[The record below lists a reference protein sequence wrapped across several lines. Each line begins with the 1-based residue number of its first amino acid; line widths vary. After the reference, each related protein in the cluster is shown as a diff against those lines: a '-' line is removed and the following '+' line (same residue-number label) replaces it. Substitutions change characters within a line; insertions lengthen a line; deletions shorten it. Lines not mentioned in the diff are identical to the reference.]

1 MPQPSSTHFRL
12 AWITPLLFGILAG
25 ALQAWIRPAGTFEVN
40 EGIELLKVGVLK
52 HDARWFRTM
61 WDDQPGT
68 LMWIL
73 SWIFHWTGPCVVAGR
88 FLVIAL
94 NAGLLGLLA
103 RTLETRLSRG
113 SSLALV
119 PLLLTDSTVFQLMG
133 SVMLEPSSIPFALG
147 GAVLFWNRLDRP
159 DSSVS
164 AFSGA
169 LTGLGLAIKLTAV
182 LPAQLA
188 GWAYLWALWEARLH
202 PETAARRRRL
212 HLQGAIH
219 AGTAILVCSCA
230 YWLGDYDLR
239 ILNQSH
245 VVGVLGAQPL
255 GQSLPAAFWTSIGA
269 WMSAL
274 PALALLPTSV
284 IVCWTHPAHRAW
296 TLPWLATLLSTTV
309 VLSIYPFWHN
319 YYVIHFTLPLV
330 AMATPTL
337 ALLIRGLLARLPSF
351 PFAHPTL
358 VAITIA
364 GFAWMLS
371 DSLALFRR
379 EPSADRTAAL
389 RETRDLLSEYREVLG
404 TVFAST
410 PHLYLFESDVL
421 PVPGLEVVVEKRRQ
435 CGNLTPKSALETLRR
450 APPGAIIADPSR
462 SVTSIY
468 NPFSREFLD
477 SGYSLILENGVGEVW
492 IRKDIVQRLGIP
504 RRPNRTARLIEELK
518 L

>member
-1 MPQPSSTHFRL
+1 M
-12 AWITPLLFGILAG
+12 TPLLFWGLAG
-25 ALQAWIRPAGTFEVN
+25 TLQSWIQPAGIFEVN

-52 HDARWFRTM
+52 HDALWFRSM

-73 SWIFHWTGPCVVAGR
+73 SWIFHWTGPSVIAGR
-88 FLVIAL
+88 FLVMAL

-103 RTLETRLSRG
+103 RTLETRLGRG
-113 SSLALV
+113 GSLALA
-119 PLLLTDSTVFQLMG
+119 PLLLSDSTVLQLMG
-133 SVMLEPSSIPFALG
+133 SVMLEPASIPFALG

-159 DSSVS
+159 EARTS

-202 PETAARRRRL
+202 PDTAIRRRRL
-212 HLQGAIH
+212 HLQAAIH
-219 AGTAILVCSCA
+219 AGTALLVCSCA

-239 ILNQSH
+239 ILSQSH
-245 VVGVLGAQPL
+245 VVGVIKAQPFSE
-255 GQSLPAAFWTSIGA
+255 SLPAAFWISVGA

-274 PALALLPTSV
+274 PALALLPSSL
-284 IVCWTHPAHRAW
+284 IVCRTHPTHRAW
-296 TLPWLATLLSTTV
+296 TLPWLATLLSTTAV
-309 VLSIYPFWHN
+309 FSIYPFWHN
-319 YYVIHFTLPLV
+319 YYVIHFTLPLA
-330 AMATPTL
+330 AMAAPTL
-337 ALLIRGLLARLPSF
+337 ALLIRGLLARLPAS
-351 PFAHPTL
+351 PLTRHTL
-358 VAITIA
+358 VAATIA
-364 GFAWMLS
+364 GSAWILS

-379 EPSADRTAAL
+379 QPNGDRSAAL
-389 RETRDLLSEYREVLG
+389 QETRVLLSEYREALG
-404 TVFAST
+404 SVFAST
-410 PHLYLFESDVL
+410 PHLYLFESGVL
-421 PVPGLEVVVEKRRQ
+421 PVKGLEVVVEKRRQ
-435 CGNLTPKSALETLRR
+435 CGNLTPKSVLETLRQ

-462 SVTSIY
+462 SSTSIY
-468 NPFSREFLD
+468 NPFNREFLD

-492 IRKDIVQRLGIP
+492 IRKDLVQRLGIT